1 MCCGLM
7 VVSGSWRRLVIEENA
22 VYDMYLWYMS
32 LDDVDYLVEK
42 FYLYSIQ

>member
-1 MCCGLM
+1 ML
-7 VVSGSWRRLVIEENA
+7 VSGKVTGLAIEENA
-22 VYDMYLWYMS
+22 VDDMYSWYMS

>member
-1 MCCGLM
+1 MY
-7 VVSGSWRRLVIEENA
+7 SWHL
-22 VYDMYLWYMS
+22 S